1 MTLTSEPLATTSAK
15 SHRIAETLSRVR
27 ELAIV
32 AVILVIFFGTAI
44 KTPGFANLISVQQIL
59 TNASLFILLAVGE
72 TMVIVTRNV
81 DLSVGSTLGISAF
94 LVGDLYTH
102 DPHAPIWLAFLVGIG
117 VGAFCGS
124 IIGAVVTFA
133 KVPSLVVSLAAL
145 YIIRGILN
153 IIGLGIQI
161 EPSVI
166 PSSFQ
171 KIGYETFAGIP
182 WIFIIP
188 LAVVLVVGYA
198 MRSFRS
204 SRELYAIGSNP
215 DAAAL
220 AGVPVARRVFT
231 AFVVSGSLAG
241 LGGVLFVSEFA
252 TVNATAGSGYEL
264 LVIASCV
271 IGGVAIFGGSGT
283 VIGAALGA
291 ILLQVINQ
299 ALVVT
304 NVSPFWDPA
313 LAGALILVTIAF
325 DKVLSN
331 RATLALRL
339 KDGAVRG
346 Q

>member
-1 MTLTSEPLATTSAK
+1 MSITQEVVVSTAK
-15 SHRIAETLSRVR
+15 THRVAETLTRFR

-32 AVILVIFFGTAI
+32 GVILVIFFATAV
-44 KTPGFANLISVQQIL
+44 KTPGFANLTSIQQIL

-72 TMVIVTRNV
+72 TAVIVTRNV

-102 DPHAPIWLAFLVGIG
+102 NPNAPMWLAFLVGIG
-117 VGAFCGS
+117 AGATC
-124 IIGAVVTFA
+124 GAVIGLVVTVA

-153 IIGLGIQI
+153 IIGIGIQI

-166 PSSFQ
+166 PQSFQ
-171 KIGYETFAGIP
+171 KIGYGMFVGIP
-182 WIFIIP
+182 WIFLIP
-188 LAVVLVVGYA
+188 FSIVLIAGYTL
-198 MRSFRS
+198 RTFRS

-215 DAAAL
+215 VAAQL
-220 AGVPVARRVFT
+220 AGVPVAKRVFM
-231 AFVVSGSLAG
+231 AFLLSGSLAG
-241 LGGVLFVSEFA
+241 LGGVLFLSEFA

-264 LVIASCV
+264 IVIASCV

-283 VIGAALGA
+283 ILGAAFGA

-313 LAGALILVTIAF
+313 LAGALILLTIAF
-325 DKVLSN
+325 DKILSN
-331 RATLALRL
+331 RALLALRL
-339 KDGAVRG
+339 KDGVTRG
-346 Q
+346 P

>member
-124 IIGAVVTFA
+124 IIGAIVTFA

-166 PSSFQ
+166 PASFQ

>member
-1 MTLTSEPLATTSAK
+1 MSITKEVEVSTAK
-15 SHRIAETLSRVR
+15 THRVAETLTRFR

-32 AVILVIFFGTAI
+32 GVILVIFFATAA
-44 KTPGFANLISVQQIL
+44 KTPGFANLTSIQQIL
-59 TNASLFILLAVGE
+59 TNASLFVLLAVGE
-72 TMVIVTRNV
+72 TAVIVTRNV

-102 DPHAPIWLAFLVGIG
+102 NPNAPMWLAFLVGIG
-117 VGAFCGS
+117 AGAAC
-124 IIGAVVTFA
+124 GAVIGLVVTVA

-153 IIGLGIQI
+153 IIGIGIQI

-166 PSSFQ
+166 PQSFQ
-171 KIGYETFAGIP
+171 KIGYGMFVGIP
-182 WIFIIP
+182 WIFFIP
-188 LAVVLVVGYA
+188 FVIVLIAGYTL
-198 MRSFRS
+198 RTFRS

-215 DAAAL
+215 VAAQL
-220 AGVPVARRVFT
+220 AGVPVAKRVFM
-231 AFVVSGSLAG
+231 AFLLSGSLAG
-241 LGGVLFVSEFA
+241 LGGVLFLSEFA

-264 LVIASCV
+264 IVIASCV

-283 VIGAALGA
+283 ILGAAFGA

-313 LAGALILVTIAF
+313 LAGALILLTIAF
-325 DKVLSN
+325 DKILSN
-331 RATLALRL
+331 RALLALRL
-339 KDGAVRG
+339 KDGVTRG
-346 Q
+346 P